1 MTTASLQGA
10 EKPVAESQ
18 PAPYYRP
25 DESDRAARAKQWLDQ
40 ACGIMPEVE
49 TMSAVPQRNNL
60 LHFSTKEAEPKIS
73 WTPRD
78 HIAPGN
84 YPAFSHRAKIY
95 YDKMFHRW
103 TRAVAFLRH

>member
-40 ACGIMPEVE
+40 ACGIMPE
-49 TMSAVPQRNNL
+49 
-60 LHFSTKEAEPKIS
+60 PK
-73 WTPRD
+73 R
-78 HIAPGN
+78 
-84 YPAFSHRAKIY
+84 
-95 YDKMFHRW
+95 
-103 TRAVAFLRH
+103 